1 MANVA
6 IPNLQVAVSLTGSE
20 QLEAVQAGVSC
31 RITTS
36 QIKTYVL
43 TPAGNYTDDTAAA
56 AAGAADGS
64 HEATCARPPP
74 CKRQERVGSV
84 PATNTSV

>member
-6 IPNLQVAVSLTGSE
+6 IPNLPAAVTLTGAE
-20 QLEAVQAGVSC
+20 LFEAVQAGVSV
-31 RITTS
+31 RVADS

-56 AAGAADGS
+56 AAGVPVGGLYRTGS
-64 HEATCARPPP
+64 IL
-74 CKRQERVGSV
+74 KIRVS
-84 PATNTSV
+84 

>member
-1 MANVA
+1 MANIA

-56 AAGAADGS
+56 AAGVPVGGLYRTGS
-64 HEATCARPPP
+64 IL
-74 CKRQERVGSV
+74 KIRVS
-84 PATNTSV
+84 